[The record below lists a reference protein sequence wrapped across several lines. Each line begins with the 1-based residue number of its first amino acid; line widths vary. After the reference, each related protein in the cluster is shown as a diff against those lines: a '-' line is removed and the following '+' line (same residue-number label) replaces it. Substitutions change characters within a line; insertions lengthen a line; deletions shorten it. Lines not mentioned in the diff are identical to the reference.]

1 MIRMRFRAA
10 HVAAAHVTA
19 AVVATLILLLQPV
32 PARAHPH
39 VWVTAEA
46 SPETTD
52 DRVTAIQLRWTFDP
66 MLSAVLIQDFDKNA
80 DGRYDAAEQAALTAE
95 LLKNMSEYG
104 YFTHVQVDASFIELA
119 GVDGMAAEIGD
130 KVVTMTFRA
139 RLAEPVDPR
148 AHRITIGVYDPEY
161 YIDFDLPA
169 ASVRLNAPPLD
180 LCRPVAREDKLNPI
194 YFGYVNPEVIDV
206 VCPAR

>member
-1 MIRMRFRAA
+1 MIRMRFRIV
-10 HVAAAHVTA
+10 HVAAA
-19 AVVATLILLLQPV
+19 VVAALIPLLQTM

-46 SPETTD
+46 TPETVD
-52 DRVTAIQLRWTFDP
+52 DRVTAIQLRWAFDP
-66 MLSAVLIQDFDKNA
+66 MLSAVLIQDFDRNA
-80 DGRYDAAEQAALTAE
+80 DGRYDADEQAALTAE

-139 RLAEPVDPR
+139 RLTEPVDPR
-148 AHRITIGVYDPEY
+148 KHRITIGVYDPEY
-161 YIDFDLPA
+161 YIAFDLPA
-169 ASVRLNAPPLD
+169 ASLHLNAPPLD
-180 LCRPVAREDKLNPI
+180 LCRPVAREDTLNPI